1 MNKMKDDAQKN
12 RQLEL
17 QRDKE
22 INQLRKSQRMKD
34 NQIKTMEAERKQK
47 EIVLKRKQEEVILF
61 FFVFSHIS
69 LISRSFNAFSIFVSG
84 GIIEKEESTRN
95 VC

>member
-1 MNKMKDDAQKN
+1 MNKMKEDAQRN

-47 EIVLKRKQEEVILF
+47 EIVLKRKQEEVVF
-61 FFVFSHIS
+61 FAFV
-69 LISRSFNAFSIFVSG
+69 
-84 GIIEKEESTRN
+84 
-95 VC
+95 